1 MNLQFTLAARY
12 LTGRKLRTT
21 LTTLA
26 TIFGITLIFG
36 MNAVLPTMIGAMQ
49 ANVQGAEGET
59 DFTITN
65 LTGDSF
71 PAGAASPL
79 NQIDGVRAVASSLER
94 TINLPADFVDHD
106 PSRPDRVIAVNL
118 VGVISE
124 EARTVRAYPIVE
136 GRYLNDADSASTVIT
151 QTLADAFAVKV
162 GDSIRLPSISGL
174 TKLTVIGLLP
184 ASIGNEYEM
193 VLVPLSQ
200 AQQIT
205 GETGKVNIIRMNV
218 EAFASQA
225 RRAEIQSHIETALGK
240 NFKIGSLIADDEMFA
255 TMQMARIGLSV
266 FGALAL
272 FMGGFIIFNTFRTVI
287 TERRRDIGMLR
298 ALGATRRTII
308 GAILT
313 EGFLQG
319 LLGSVI
325 GILLGY
331 LLAIGVLKVA
341 QGPLSTFINIKLGLP
356 VIQPGLVAVSILLGV
371 GVTLLSGLIPAWNAS
386 RVSPLEALR
395 PTVAEVEFKRQT
407 GRSFWL
413 GVGILI
419 LTVLAI
425 LSGQSMLILPGGVL
439 FLVGLVLV
447 APGLIRPFASLFGRV
462 VALATVRQGIGGLA
476 QSSLTRQP
484 SRVAITA
491 STSLLALAV
500 IVAAG
505 GIVTSMKGT
514 ILEMLEDSLGSDFV
528 FVPPSLGLWG
538 SNVGASPQL
547 AEELRA
553 VPGVETVSTLRY
565 STSQVNGQMVSVLG
579 IQPEAFQKV
588 SGLVFMKGSPSAYQD
603 IASQRALIAN
613 SVFMVSTGLKPGD
626 TVELQT
632 PDGKASYRI
641 AAVAADLL
649 NAKINTVYV
658 SQANL
663 QADFSSAE
671 DVFIQLDLQP
681 GADREAAG
689 AQIKALGE
697 DYPQFKVIS
706 GTDYYGSM
714 AAQFGAAFSAMYIL
728 FAILAFPSL
737 IAMVN
742 TLTISVLERTR
753 EIGMIRAVGG
763 TRRQIRSMVVAESLL
778 LAAIGATFGI
788 VGGMY
793 LGYVL
798 VTAVKAIF
806 PMGYSFPVSGIVAA
820 VVIGLLFGV
829 FAAVI
834 PARQAARLEIIQAL
848 RYE

>member
-106 PSRPDRVIAVNL
+106 PSRPDRIIAVNL

-136 GRYLNDADSASTVIT
+136 GRYLNDADTASTVIT
-151 QTLADAFAVKV
+151 QTLADAFSVKV

-174 TKLTVIGLLP
+174 TKLTVVGLLP

-325 GILLGY
+325 GILLG
-331 LLAIGVLKVA
+331 
-341 QGPLSTFINIKLGLP
+341 
-356 VIQPGLVAVSILLGV
+356 
-371 GVTLLSGLIPAWNAS
+371 
-386 RVSPLEALR
+386 
-395 PTVAEVEFKRQT
+395 
-407 GRSFWL
+407 
-413 GVGILI
+413 
-419 LTVLAI
+419 
-425 LSGQSMLILPGGVL
+425 
-439 FLVGLVLV
+439 
-447 APGLIRPFASLFGRV
+447 
-462 VALATVRQGIGGLA
+462 
-476 QSSLTRQP
+476 
-484 SRVAITA
+484 
-491 STSLLALAV
+491 
-500 IVAAG
+500 
-505 GIVTSMKGT
+505 
-514 ILEMLEDSLGSDFV
+514 
-528 FVPPSLGLWG
+528 
-538 SNVGASPQL
+538 
-547 AEELRA
+547 
-553 VPGVETVSTLRY
+553 
-565 STSQVNGQMVSVLG
+565 
-579 IQPEAFQKV
+579 
-588 SGLVFMKGSPSAYQD
+588 
-603 IASQRALIAN
+603 
-613 SVFMVSTGLKPGD
+613 
-626 TVELQT
+626 
-632 PDGKASYRI
+632 
-641 AAVAADLL
+641 
-649 NAKINTVYV
+649 
-658 SQANL
+658 
-663 QADFSSAE
+663 
-671 DVFIQLDLQP
+671 
-681 GADREAAG
+681 
-689 AQIKALGE
+689 
-697 DYPQFKVIS
+697 
-706 GTDYYGSM
+706 
-714 AAQFGAAFSAMYIL
+714 
-728 FAILAFPSL
+728 
-737 IAMVN
+737 
-742 TLTISVLERTR
+742 
-753 EIGMIRAVGG
+753 
-763 TRRQIRSMVVAESLL
+763 
-778 LAAIGATFGI
+778 
-788 VGGMY
+788 
-793 LGYVL
+793 
-798 VTAVKAIF
+798 
-806 PMGYSFPVSGIVAA
+806 
-820 VVIGLLFGV
+820 
-829 FAAVI
+829 
-834 PARQAARLEIIQAL
+834 
-848 RYE
+848 